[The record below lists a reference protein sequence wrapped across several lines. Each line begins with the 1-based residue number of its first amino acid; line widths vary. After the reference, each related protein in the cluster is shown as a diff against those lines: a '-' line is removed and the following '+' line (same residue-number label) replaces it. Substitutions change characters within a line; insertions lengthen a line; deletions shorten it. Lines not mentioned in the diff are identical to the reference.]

1 MASRNIKNI
10 KKQRI
15 KRDPKAIMTYL
26 VIMLVFISE
35 LLFYTWCRVQSVK
48 MKYDIAELTETAR
61 KLTAMQDSL
70 KIELARLKS
79 PQRIA
84 KIARTQLGLITPT
97 PKQTIVLP

>member
-1 MASRNIKNI
+1 MVAKKLKNI

-15 KRDPKAIMTYL
+15 KRDPKAIMAYL
-26 VIMLVFISE
+26 VIMLVFIAE

-48 MKYDIAELTETAR
+48 IKYDIAEQTETAR
-61 KLTAMQDSL
+61 KLSAMQDSL